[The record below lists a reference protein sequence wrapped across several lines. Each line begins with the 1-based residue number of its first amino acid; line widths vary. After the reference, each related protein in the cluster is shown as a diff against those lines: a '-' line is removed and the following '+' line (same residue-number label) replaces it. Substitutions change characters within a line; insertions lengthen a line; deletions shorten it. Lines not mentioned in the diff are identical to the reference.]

1 MSVIN
6 RFINLFGPIFK
17 VDEPFDIRFQRIHD
31 RVYEDLKNDGK
42 GFVIRCTFIN
52 VLKVYYSAVLFYSVL
67 V

>member
-52 VLKVYYSAVLFYSVL
+52 VLKVY
-67 V
+67 